1 VRYQGLKNGDVVL
14 LRAPTMDDKER
25 SQRFF
30 EGLSPEDRRYLRVDV
45 TRPEYVERRIREAES
60 GEIHRVVAVVDDDIV
75 ADGALEVTGDGWH
88 RHQGEIRAIVAQSHR
103 RLRLGALLVQ
113 ELFRIA
119 EKQEVEKVV
128 AKMAAPQQAAV
139 RIFDRLGFVEDAV
152 LPDFVKD
159 QHGQLQDL
167 IVMSCKL
174 DAVIREL
181 RDFYREDNWPDG

>member
-1 VRYQGLKNGDVVL
+1 
-14 LRAPTMDDKER
+14 
-25 SQRFF
+25 
-30 EGLSPEDRRYLRVDV
+30 
-45 TRPEYVERRIREAES
+45 
-60 GEIHRVVAVVDDDIV
+60 
-75 ADGALEVTGDGWH
+75 
-88 RHQGEIRAIVAQSHR
+88 
-103 RLRLGALLVQ
+103 
-113 ELFRIA
+113 
-119 EKQEVEKVV
+119 V